1 MNKINK
7 ELYQKLALEFYGD
20 THVHAQNLKAGLR
33 EEVEEVC
40 TATSRKN
47 LIDELGDVLWY
58 VTVLADNAGL
68 DLGDVM
74 LANINKLERRALNGK

>member
-1 MNKINK
+1 MKISK
-7 ELYQKLALEFYGD
+7 ELYQELALTFYGD
-20 THVHAQNLKAGLR
+20 THVHANNLKAGIR

-40 TATSRKN
+40 TATSREN

-58 VTVLADNAGL
+58 VTILADNAGL
-68 DLGDVM
+68 DLSDIM

>member
-1 MNKINK
+1 MKIGK
-7 ELYQKLALEFYGD
+7 ELYQELALTFYGD

-40 TATSRKN
+40 NATSREN
-47 LIDELGDVLWY
+47 LIEELGDLLWY
-58 VTVLADNAGL
+58 VTILADNAGL
-68 DLGDVM
+68 DLGDIM

>member
-1 MNKINK
+1 MKISK
-7 ELYQKLALEFYGD
+7 ELYQELALTFYGD
-20 THVHAQNLKAGLR
+20 THVHANNLKAGIR

-40 TATSRKN
+40 TATSREN

-58 VTVLADNAGL
+58 VTILADNAGL
-68 DLGDVM
+68 DLSDVM